1 MRVAGNKLKHMSDF
15 YFSELNNI
23 YDKKE
28 IESIFAS
35 SVNHFLGFSKT
46 EIITKSNENINQS
59 DLLHLY
65 DCCKELKT
73 NKPLQYILGETWFYD
88 TPFYVNNSVLIPR
101 PETEE
106 LVEIITKE
114 NPSAKNILDIG
125 TGSGCIAISLKKNI
139 PSSSVFAC
147 DISSEAI
154 SLAQK
159 NALST
164 DLNVCFYEADI
175 LDRESFT
182 RKTTHTFDVIVSNP
196 PYIKES
202 ERQNLAK
209 NVIDFEPALALF
221 VEGDDSILFYKKI
234 IDICTTLLNKNGKLY
249 FELNPLTALKVQ
261 DYAVQSKIFDSITIL
276 NDMSGKLRFFNAV
289 KI

>member
-1 MRVAGNKLKHMSDF
+1 M
-15 YFSELNNI
+15 
-23 YDKKE
+23 
-28 IESIFAS
+28 
-35 SVNHFLGFSKT
+35 
-46 EIITKSNENINQS
+46 
-59 DLLHLY
+59 
-65 DCCKELKT
+65 
-73 NKPLQYILGETWFYD
+73 
-88 TPFYVNNSVLIPR
+88 
-101 PETEE
+101 
-106 LVEIITKE
+106 
-114 NPSAKNILDIG
+114 
-125 TGSGCIAISLKKNI
+125 
-139 PSSSVFAC
+139 
-147 DISSEAI
+147 
-154 SLAQK
+154 
-159 NALST
+159 
-164 DLNVCFYEADI
+164 
-175 LDRESFT
+175 
-182 RKTTHTFDVIVSNP
+182 IVSNP